1 MELVLSFIF
10 GAGLVGIVFYQFI
23 RPKAL
28 RKEEEVKAKQA
39 RSIQQAE
46 KKANQIEIDAR
57 EKAGKIQE
65 KVMEASREL
74 KGEEKEMREKFEKL
88 QNKLLE
94 KEDVLE
100 KRVASIDK
108 KLGEAEKR
116 EITLKVKEEE
126 FQSIFDKELAELERI
141 SGLKKSEARDLFL
154 QKIESEAREDAI
166 ILIRKVEENAKE
178 ESEKKARKIITQ
190 AIQKYA
196 SEVASESTSTVVSLP
211 SDDMKGRIIGKEGRN
226 INSFEKLTGV
236 DVIVDDTPGSIV
248 ISGFDLLRRYIAKM
262 ALEKLVEDGR
272 IHPAKIEEEIEKS
285 RKEAA
290 KLIKECGEKA
300 VFEMGLTGVHPN
312 LVKIIGRLRFRTSYG
327 QNILKHSIE
336 VGYLAGALASEV
348 GADPEVAKKAGF
360 FHDIGKAVDHEIDG
374 PHALIGRDILEK
386 FKIDPVIVH
395 AVGAHHEDIP
405 ADDNIYAYIVMAA
418 DAISGARPGARSE
431 TLESYI
437 KRLKEL
443 EDTANAFEGVKKAYA
458 IQAGRDLRVFV
469 DPENID
475 DLRTVQLSKDIA
487 RKIEAELEYP
497 GVIKVH
503 VIREKRVTE
512 VAK

>member
-1 MELVLSFIF
+1 MELAISFIV
-10 GAGLVGIVFYQFI
+10 GALITSIVFYQFI
-23 RPKAL
+23 RPKAIQ
-28 RKEEEVKAKQA
+28 REEEVKARQA
-39 RSIQQAE
+39 RIVQAAE
-46 KKANQIEIDAR
+46 KKANQIELDAR
-57 EKAGKIQE
+57 EKTSKLQE

-74 KGEEKEMREKFEKL
+74 KQEEKEMRDKFEKL

-94 KEDVLE
+94 REELLE
-100 KRVASIDK
+100 KRAGSIDQK
-108 KLGEAEKR
+108 INEIEKRDDGLKAKEAE
-116 EITLKVKEEE
+116 
-126 FQSIFDKELAELERI
+126 FQALFDKELQELERI
-141 SGLKKSEARDLFL
+141 SGLKKTEARELFL
-154 QKIESEAREDAI
+154 QKIESEAREDAVE
-166 ILIRKVEENAKE
+166 LIRKVESETKE
-178 ESEKKARKIITQ
+178 ESEKKARKIITL

-226 INSFEKLTGV
+226 INTFEKLTGV

-248 ISGFDLLRRYIAKM
+248 ISGFDLLRRYIAKV
-262 ALEKLVEDGR
+262 ALERLVEDGR

-290 KLIKECGEKA
+290 QFIKECGEKA

-312 LVKIIGRLRFRTSYG
+312 LIKIIGRLRFRTSYG

-336 VGYLAGALASEV
+336 VGYLASALASEI

-360 FHDIGKAVDHEIDG
+360 FHDIGKAVDHEIEG

-386 FKIDPVIVH
+386 FKVDPVVVH
-395 AVGAHHEDIP
+395 AVGAHHEDLP

-431 TLESYI
+431 TLEAYI

-443 EDTANAFEGVKKAYA
+443 EETANAFDGVKKAYA

-475 DLRTVQLSKDIA
+475 DLRTMQLAKDIA
-487 RKIEAELEYP
+487 KKIEADLDYP

-503 VIREKRVTE
+503 VIREMRATE